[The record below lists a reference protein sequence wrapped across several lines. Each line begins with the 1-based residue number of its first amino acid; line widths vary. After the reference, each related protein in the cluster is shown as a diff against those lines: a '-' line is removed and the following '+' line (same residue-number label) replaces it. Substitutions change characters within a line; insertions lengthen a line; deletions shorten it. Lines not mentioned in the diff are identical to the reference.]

1 MIPVKGFY
9 LALGAPDEQGFVLG
23 DSEVDLI
30 SRKPVMTPP
39 RGMVKRWRGCKIEFI
54 VRNPESWGSY
64 ISGEGTERSIAAA
77 SPQKAGKRI
86 DTVSLAIMR
95 TAVPERKLDLASA

>member
-1 MIPVKGFY
+1 MRNDPREGLVF
-9 LALGAPDEQGFVLG
+9 GAWSPHEQGFVLG

-39 RGMVKRWRGCKIEFI
+39 RGMVKRWRVRKIEFI

-64 ISGEGTERSIAAA
+64 ISGEGTERSIAAEGREA
-77 SPQKAGKRI
+77 DRYGLIGDHANCCAGAKI
-86 DTVSLAIMR
+86 G
-95 TAVPERKLDLASA
+95 PG

>member
-64 ISGEGTERSIAAA
+64 ISGEGTERSIAAEGREA
-77 SPQKAGKRI
+77 DRYGLIGDHANCCAGAKI
-86 DTVSLAIMR
+86 G
-95 TAVPERKLDLASA
+95 PG

>member
-39 RGMVKRWRGCKIEFI
+39 RGMVKRWRVCKIKFI

-64 ISGEGTERSIAAA
+64 ISGEGTERSIAAEGREA
-77 SPQKAGKRI
+77 DRYGLIGDHANSCAGAKI
-86 DTVSLAIMR
+86 G
-95 TAVPERKLDLASA
+95 PG